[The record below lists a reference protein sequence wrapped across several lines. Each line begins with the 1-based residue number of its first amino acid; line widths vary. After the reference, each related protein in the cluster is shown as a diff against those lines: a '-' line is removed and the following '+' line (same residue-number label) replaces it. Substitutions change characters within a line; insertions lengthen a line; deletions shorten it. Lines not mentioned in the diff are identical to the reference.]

1 MSYDVFKYNN
11 LKSSGMQVFNRSGV
25 VIPFY
30 ETLGGRRLI

>member
-1 MSYDVFKYNN
+1 MTYDLFKYNN
-11 LKSSGMQVFNRSGV
+11 LKSSEMQVFNRLGV